1 MRVKGTGEEAERLTM
16 DYSWIRLA
24 VVDKRISG
32 YADVAD
38 VANLT
43 PMTFESI
50 KTTVIYQALQVFSL
64 F

>member
-32 YADVAD
+32 YADA
-38 VANLT
+38 ANLT
-43 PMTFESI
+43 LLTFESI